1 VAAVLALAGT
11 ASADIGDIDDFDVF
25 GDPQG
30 TATAAEI
37 TGQITC
43 TTTIE
48 YGLVLHV
55 AQNPAGAAYD
65 DVADSDGDTRRLL

>member
-11 ASADIGDIDDFDVF
+11 ASADIGDFDVF

-43 TTTIE
+43 TTTIG